1 MYICASVC
9 DSHVQRAAVLTYNA
23 PCVCMCV
30 CVCVCVCVCMCVCV
44 HVCVCMRVHIATF
57 EPESITISKTVLT
70 ALMVLVLTVVGHH
83 K

>member
-1 MYICASVC
+1 MRVW
-9 DSHVQRAAVLTYNA
+9 
-23 PCVCMCV
+23 CVCVRVCVYV
-30 CVCVCVCVCMCVCV
+30 CVCVCVRVCECVCACVRACV
-44 HVCVCMRVHIATF
+44 HVRIATF